1 MKLKRR
7 YPVTLMSVNPKLSK
21 MIREVALLALLTV
34 IVTADN
40 FHNRRAQDALHQR
53 EVFSPFLR
61 SANTKGAGQSCESS
75 EECFVGFCDAWTHV
89 CRKNIPLRLFRKRGE
104 RNF

>member
-1 MKLKRR
+1 
-7 YPVTLMSVNPKLSK
+7 

-53 EVFSPFLR
+53 EVFSPFL
-61 SANTKGAGQSCESS
+61 SKS
-75 EECFVGFCDAWTHV
+75 E
-89 CRKNIPLRLFRKRGE
+89 KQPSN
-104 RNF
+104 